1 MTQAAPQPALAP
13 LVPLTDPAQT
23 GDAPAVTRG
32 RGEARRVAA
41 RIPLNVFGTA
51 FGLAGLATAWH
62 VAAAAGVV
70 PPAVGTGLFILATG
84 VWVACLAA
92 YLRWALAARGRIA
105 ADLQDR
111 TAGPFAALI
120 VIVPI
125 LLGANG
131 LAPYAPT
138 AARVVVDVSIV
149 LVVALGGWLT
159 GSWMRG
165 GTDIDRLHPGYFLPT
180 VAGGLVASV
189 GAATVGQRRLA
200 EVLFGLGLVCWL
212 MLGSMI
218 LARLILRPPLSD
230 TLTPTMAI
238 ELAPAAVASLAHF
251 SMNGFR
257 IDIVAAGLA
266 GYGLLMVLAQLP
278 LISRYR
284 RLPFMLSTWSFTF
297 SWAAVAATVVAW
309 LAITRPAGSTL
320 WTYLALGLVTV
331 LIGAFSVRTITA
343 LARRT
348 LFSALPA
355 THPGRPATATAPAS

>member
-1 MTQAAPQPALAP
+1 MTQTAPQPALP
-13 LVPLTDPAQT
+13 QIPPPAEPAYR
-23 GDAPAVTRG
+23 DAPAATRG
-32 RGEARRVAA
+32 RGGGRRVAA

-51 FGLAGLATAWH
+51 FGLAGLGTAWH
-62 VAAAAGVV
+62 VAAVAGIV
-70 PPAVGTGLFILATG
+70 PPAVGTGLFVLATG

-105 ADLQDR
+105 TDLQDR

-125 LLGANG
+125 LLATNG

-138 AARVVVDVSIV
+138 AARLLVDLSIV

-159 GSWMRG
+159 GLWMRS

-180 VAGGLVASV
+180 VAGGLVASA

-212 MLGSMI
+212 ILGSMI
-218 LARLILRPPLSD
+218 LARLILRPPLPD
-230 TLTPTMAI
+230 PLAPTMAI
-238 ELAPAAVASLAHF
+238 ELAPAAVASLAYF
-251 SMNGFR
+251 SINGSR

-297 SWAAVAATVVAW
+297 SWAAVAATVVTW

-320 WTYLALGLVTV
+320 WTYLALTAVTV
-331 LIGAFSVRTITA
+331 LIGAISVRTITA
-343 LARRT
+343 LARGS
-348 LFSALPA
+348 LFSAPPA
-355 THPGRPATATAPAS
+355 THPGRPATAAAPAS